1 MKYLPVCGIITVYAA
16 EGEELSFRA
25 AVQKEGKVIMGRK
38 KSKAQKKAALI
49 QGMMGIVCLGMLGF
63 VFVWA
68 VHNAVKG
75 FDNDSTIIAD
85 TSVSAS
91 DSSEA
96 DSKSSDDP
104 ANDTSASDDTSA
116 DSKED
121 SAADSVQETSSSEE
135 SSEDASSKEDSQI
148 REIEFPTADD
158 IKDDFD
164 DAVFIGNSRTVGLGM
179 NCGKPMA
186 TFYASTGLN
195 VETISKSETI
205 TLDNGKKGTVYDAL
219 KQKKFKRVFIMF
231 GINEMSWP
239 YWDGF
244 ESRYETVIDKV
255 KELQPEARIYVQS
268 VLPVNSLALNN
279 NSVFTPAKVDEIN
292 TYVKK
297 AADAKGAVYLDV
309 NSAIRLDD
317 GSLPMDAAPTDGI
330 HLVKKYCLVWLKYLA
345 DNT

>member
-1 MKYLPVCGIITVYAA
+1 MYAA
-16 EGEELSFRA
+16 ETDLVFRKHTTA
-25 AVQKEGKVIMGRK
+25 KKEGNVAMGRK
-38 KSKAQKKAALI
+38 KTKAQKKAALI
-49 QGMMGIVCLGMLGF
+49 QGLMGVLCLGMLGF

-75 FDNDSTIIAD
+75 FDNDSSIKTD
-85 TSVSAS
+85 TSVTVGDSNGDGSKPA
-91 DSSEA
+91 DSSVKDTSDA
-96 DSKSSDDP
+96 DSKDSGDTESVPDTDSS
-104 ANDTSASDDTSA
+104 SESS
-116 DSKED
+116 ED
-121 SAADSVQETSSSEE
+121 SSEE
-135 SSEDASSKEDSQI
+135 SSEESSTVQ
-148 REIEFPTADD
+148 EIKFPSADD
-158 IKDDFD
+158 IDDDFD

-195 VETISKSETI
+195 VETIGKSETI
-205 TLDNGKKGTVYDAL
+205 NLDNGKKGTVYDAL
-219 KQKKFKRVFIMF
+219 KQKQFKRVFIMF

-244 ESRYETVIDKV
+244 ETRYETVIDKV
-255 KELQPEARIYVQS
+255 KELQPDAKIYIQS

-279 NSVFTPAKVDEIN
+279 NSVFTPAKVDEFN

-297 AADAKGAVYLDV
+297 AADAKDVTYLDV
-309 NSAIRLDD
+309 NSALREAD